1 MSTLPFLKMLE
12 REAFFMCNDRIVF
25 KRKRLFYGFLVLYDL
40 LTFSYFFI
48 YIEIFL
54 DKNNI
59 LL

>member
-1 MSTLPFLKMLE
+1 M
-12 REAFFMCNDRIVF
+12 V
-25 KRKRLFYGFLVLYDL
+25 FLVLYDL

-48 YIEIFL
+48 YIEIIL